1 MWLRLRRRAR
11 ACVCGGGEGVRV
23 LMLEGSDPELHCS
36 QQEFRHSLPV
46 LSCRLV
52 CCPPASTVMLIGA

>member
-1 MWLRLRRRAR
+1 MCVSV
-11 ACVCGGGEGVRV
+11 CVCVCVCVCVGRV
-23 LMLEGSDPELHCS
+23 LMLERSDPELHCS

-52 CCPPASTVMLIGA
+52 RCPPASTVMLIGA

>member
-1 MWLRLRRRAR
+1 MVAVTTKGVNGRVW
-11 ACVCGGGEGVRV
+11 GGRV
-23 LMLEGSDPELHCS
+23 LMLERSDPELHCS
-36 QQEFRHSLPV
+36 QEFRHSLPV